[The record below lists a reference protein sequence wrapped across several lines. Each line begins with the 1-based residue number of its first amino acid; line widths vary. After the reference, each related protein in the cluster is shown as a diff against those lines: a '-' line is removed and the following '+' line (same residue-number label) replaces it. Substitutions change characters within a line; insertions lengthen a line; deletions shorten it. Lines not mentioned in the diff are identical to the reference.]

1 MRIPEKWS
9 PVRAGLL
16 ARANRTRLTYSR
28 NRKTI
33 GGDSERGRRRSIGY
47 SVAAR
52 ADARYAY
59 VSSDPPSPVAAA
71 TSESPA
77 DIATSAITL
86 VRWAEE
92 SSAVSDS
99 PISV

>member
-9 PVRAGLL
+9 PVLSKRSASKGALKRL
-16 ARANRTRLTYSR
+16 GANRTRLTYSR

-52 ADARYAY
+52 PRALR
-59 VSSDPPSPVAAA
+59 VRVQR
-71 TSESPA
+71 
-77 DIATSAITL
+77 SAQSGRGCDER
-86 VRWAEE
+86 VPR
-92 SSAVSDS
+92 
-99 PISV
+99 